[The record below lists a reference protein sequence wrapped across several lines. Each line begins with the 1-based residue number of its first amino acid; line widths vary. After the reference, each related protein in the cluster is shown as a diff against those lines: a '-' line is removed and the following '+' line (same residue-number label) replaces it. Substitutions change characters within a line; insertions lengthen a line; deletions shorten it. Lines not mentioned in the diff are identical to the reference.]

1 MIKRFLSIVL
11 ELGLTLTSSQV
22 MMAQELQA
30 VVSGGAYHQGSA
42 GSISWSLGEVTTE
55 TLKAG
60 DYIITQGFQ
69 QGRLGLTS
77 VKEIPNLDFT
87 ISAYPNPTHD
97 HINIEIIGE
106 ITNMHYAVFDINGRA
121 VKSGEII
128 ENPTQISFSDMSSA
142 IYFVRIMQNGQELKT
157 LRVVKN

>member
-1 MIKRFLSIVL
+1 
-11 ELGLTLTSSQV
+11 
-22 MMAQELQA
+22 MA
-30 VVSGGAYHQGSA
+30 
-42 GSISWSLGEVTTE
+42 TE

-77 VKEIPNLDFT
+77 VKETPNLDVT

-97 HINIEIIGE
+97 YINIEIIGE

-128 ENPTQISFSDMSSA
+128 ESPTQVQFNEMGSA
-142 IYFVRIMQNGQELKT
+142 IYFIRIMQNGQELKT

>member
-1 MIKRFLSIVL
+1 MIKWFLNITFG
-11 ELGLTLTSSQV
+11 LGLILTSSQ
-22 MMAQELQA
+22 MLMAQELQA

-42 GSISWSLGEVTTE
+42 GSISWSLGEVATE

-77 VKEIPNLDFT
+77 VKETPNLDVT

-97 HINIEIIGE
+97 YINIEIIGE

-128 ENPTQISFSDMSSA
+128 ESPTQVQFNEMGSA
-142 IYFVRIMQNGQELKT
+142 IYFIRIMQHGQELKT

>member
-1 MIKRFLSIVL
+1 MIKWFLNITFG
-11 ELGLTLTSSQV
+11 LGLILTSSQ
-22 MMAQELQA
+22 MLMAQELQA

-42 GSISWSLGEVTTE
+42 GSISWSLGEVATE

-60 DYIITQGFQ
+60 NYIITQGFQ

-77 VKEIPNLDFT
+77 VKETPNLDVT

-97 HINIEIIGE
+97 YINIEIIGE

-128 ENPTQISFSDMSSA
+128 ESPTQVQFNEMGSA
-142 IYFVRIMQNGQELKT
+142 IYFIRIMQNGQELKT

>member
-1 MIKRFLSIVL
+1 MKVIAIKCFVA
-11 ELGLTLTSSQV
+11 LGLTLSTFYLGMS
-22 MMAQELQA
+22 QELQA
-30 VVSGGAYHQGSA
+30 VNSGGTFHQNA
-42 GSISWSLGEVTTE
+42 TGSISWSLGEVATE

-60 DYIITQGFQ
+60 NYIITQGFQ

-77 VKEIPNLDFT
+77 VKETPNLDVT

-97 HINIEIIGE
+97 YINIEIIGE

-128 ENPTQISFSDMSSA
+128 ESPTQVQFNEMGSA
-142 IYFVRIMQNGQELKT
+142 IYFIRIMQNGQELKT